1 MRYRYH
7 DERQKLLAG
16 VGIPPPEPNL
26 RCRGT
31 RRAGM
36 LIVVCVMGTLL
47 YLGSRVPHQYPVVD
61 EAEQW
66 KSEGWFPSRE

>member
-1 MRYRYH
+1 
-7 DERQKLLAG
+7 
-16 VGIPPPEPNL
+16 
-26 RCRGT
+26 
-31 RRAGM
+31 M